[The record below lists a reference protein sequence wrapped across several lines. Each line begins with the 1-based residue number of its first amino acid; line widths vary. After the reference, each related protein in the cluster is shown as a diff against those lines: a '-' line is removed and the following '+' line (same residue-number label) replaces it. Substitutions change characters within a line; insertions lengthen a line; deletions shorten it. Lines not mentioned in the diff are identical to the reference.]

1 MPSKADPL
9 RVSQTVKKMM
19 ENDEDYNKKGNHG
32 GKNDDVELNSKDQE
46 LIFSRDQDQDKSPN
60 KMLETITDNTTPG
73 IETTE
78 GLVPNEMPKF

>member
-46 LIFSRDQDQDKSPN
+46 LIFSRD
-60 KMLETITDNTTPG
+60 
-73 IETTE
+73 
-78 GLVPNEMPKF
+78 